1 MLSIGKRSMNVGS
14 LERDQ
19 REDYA
24 TVVMSTIG
32 LFFYKRS
39 QISFIH
45 LIVKMCKTI
54 AATTDSSRSSAMCL
68 WVRRRRSSCYFSPAR
83 LEEVAHSMASFAHG
97 AVVFIEDFAI
107 YKHLPNV
114 SAKIVSRFI
123 SKTTKYFINWVSWLR
138 SCCLWP
144 SLVNII

>member
-1 MLSIGKRSMNVGS
+1 MKTAHCVLLIGKRRLNVGS

-32 LFFYKRS
+32 VIFYYKRS
-39 QISFIH
+39 HTSFFH

-54 AATTDSSRSSAMCL
+54 AATTDSSRSSAMRL
-68 WVRRRRSSCYFSPAR
+68 WMRRWRSSCYFSPAR
-83 LEEVAHSMASFAHG
+83 LEEVAHPMASFADRTII
-97 AVVFIEDFAI
+97 FIEDFAI

-114 SAKIVSRFI
+114 GAKIVSRFI
-123 SKTTKYFINWVSWLR
+123 SKTIKYLINEV
-138 SCCLWP
+138 P
-144 SLVNII
+144 K